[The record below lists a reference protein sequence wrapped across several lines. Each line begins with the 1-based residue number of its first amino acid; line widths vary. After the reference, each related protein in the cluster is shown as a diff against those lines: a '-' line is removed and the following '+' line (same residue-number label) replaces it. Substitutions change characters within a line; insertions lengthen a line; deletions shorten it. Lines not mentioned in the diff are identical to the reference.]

1 MNYSSEQLP
10 NGRWGIYQ
18 QGKLLA
24 TIGCYHTCQEILSRL
39 GFRKFNNSNNPKDLP
54 SLQVTTKKLVEISDS
69 NVSKS
74 HISQTLSVV

>member
-24 TIGCYHTCQEILSRL
+24 TIGCYQTCAKILNLLQLRE
-39 GFRKFNNSNNPKDLP
+39 SNKSNKPQDLS
-54 SLQVTTKKLVEISDS
+54 SLQAETLKSVEISDFKA
-69 NVSKS
+69 SK
-74 HISQTLSVV
+74 IQTAA